1 MISRWSPDPFPA
13 DRLVPTMTARG
24 AGVKPWCILN
34 FRLTREPR
42 EAERMFEGV
51 NAVDVL
57 TAAGVLWLTVRMER
71 VAGRVDALETTVQ
84 TVLSALVRR
93 PDRAA

>member
-1 MISRWSPDPFPA
+1 
-13 DRLVPTMTARG
+13 
-24 AGVKPWCILN
+24 
-34 FRLTREPR
+34 
-42 EAERMFEGV
+42 MFEGV

-71 VAGRVDALETTVQ
+71 LAGCVDALEATVQ
-84 TVLSALVRR
+84 TVVLTALMRR

>member
-1 MISRWSPDPFPA
+1 
-13 DRLVPTMTARG
+13 
-24 AGVKPWCILN
+24 
-34 FRLTREPR
+34 
-42 EAERMFEGV
+42 MFEGV

-71 VAGRVDALETTVQ
+71 VAGRVDALEATVQ

-93 PDRAA
+93 PDRNQPR